1 MSFTPPSLKSKFE
14 LCLNNDDLSDC
25 EFLVGEKKC
34 KIKGHKLLFG
44 ISSPV
49 FRDMLYDGLHS
60 KNGVTYEVIDVEP
73 EEFQG
78 MKQFIYT
85 DNVVFTSGLHACSVY
100 LASWKYVIPE
110 LMPKCVQYIK
120 DNLSVTE
127 VIDVF
132 EFSRLNNIPDIE
144 KICLTIFKEKTREV
158 MQSEKFLTTDIH
170 TLEAILKL
178 DSLKLESEV
187 EVFQYVEKW
196 ALAESCRRNIDLQQQ
211 GEYFNCIKR
220 HLRILTIDK
229 EQYEKGL
236 SKSHL
241 LTDKE
246 KIPILHNLLGFEE
259 KLSHT
264 FSDVIFPRIFTV
276 GESDDKQEE
285 GEEEKKEADF
295 DHKFNFTR
303 TETNNNTFYY
313 TLGDQLETKC
323 LIKRNTSIKTLLYC
337 SDSETMVKS
346 LMKNHKLKLYYLG
359 KLDDFEADSFDA
371 VLNIENRY
379 YFSAFYLKFRFEDG
393 IFQLEISE
401 LKSIV

>member
-49 FRDMLYDGLHS
+49 FRDMLYDGLQS

-100 LASWKYVIPE
+100 LASWKYVIPD

-144 KICLTIFKEKTREV
+144 KICLAIFQEKTREV

-178 DSLKLESEV
+178 DSLKLESEL

-229 EQYEKGL
+229 EQYENGL

-241 LTDKE
+241 LTAEE

-259 KLSHT
+259 KLPHT
-264 FSDVIFPRIFTV
+264 FSDVTVPRIFTV
-276 GESDDKQEE
+276 GESEEEQEE
-285 GEEEKKEADF
+285 GDIKELS
-295 DHKFNFTR
+295 FTR
-303 TETNNNTFYY
+303 TESDNEFNCEGSEYVLVRFRAENITIIP
-313 TLGDQLETKC
+313 LEFSHEIIES
-323 LIKRNTSIKTLLYC
+323 LIENCEFKLY
-337 SDSETMVKS
+337 SLEKLKDSEEKI
-346 LMKNHKLKLYYLG
+346 
-359 KLDDFEADSFDA
+359 FDT
-371 VLNIENRY
+371 VLSIENSY
-379 YFSAFYLKFRFEDG
+379 YFVVFYLKFKLNRSTGF
-393 IFQLEISE
+393 SE
-401 LKSIV
+401 LQISLLLKEDI